1 MSKTLQLLLAALAL
15 IGLALVL
22 NFGVLSG
29 SWRWDDPQVL
39 LHAHQFSWLQD
50 LIRPDIWQQ
59 FSPANL
65 TPLLILSFEVDLILF
80 GLQPALFYAHQ
91 LLVLAAGA
99 GMLALCLR
107 LWCRPGAALAGGAL
121 FLTGL
126 PVMLVSEQLM
136 TRHYAEGLVLALL
149 ALYGFVRYLR
159 TGQLWV
165 LALATLAYLLACMAK
180 EVYVPL
186 PLLLLCVP
194 DATARQRLFASL
206 PFFGVLLVYALWR
219 SYMLPSVGGGYAD
232 SSTYLD
238 AAYLAQVLMTFA
250 SFPRLLA
257 GSWWPLAVM
266 ISAVLIVVYL
276 RHSRQIPWRSVV
288 VAALVLGPLAPLVS
302 WPGIHQADR
311 YLFVVWATF
320 SFAVAYMADRSQ
332 YKVALAAVP
341 LLAAVSVLHAL
352 PVRSA
357 VAAKAAEFEVQGGF
371 VWSNDASSAFVP
383 SPDVAATLWFV
394 NGLRDFKAGLGL
406 GSSPVAVVDNLYLAR
421 SEARQLWEWQGDC
434 NCMTD
439 ISAQIAQRRAL
450 FVEGLRPEQELSV
463 TYAYQNGY
471 FSWQF
476 GPWQQGSW
484 HLVSDVI
491 GVIPA
496 PASGQLRA
504 VLADDAPFY
513 IRYTAPEGWF
523 TYSDQLRVVTDGP
536 QITWNRESRDE

>member
-1 MSKTLQLLLAALAL
+1 MSRTLQLLLAALAL
-15 IGLALVL
+15 VGLTLVI

-50 LIRPDIWQQ
+50 LTRPEIWQQ

-80 GLQPALFYAHQ
+80 GLQPALFYAHH

-99 GMLALCLR
+99 GMLMLCLR
-107 LWCRPGAALAGGAL
+107 LWCRSGAALAGGLL

-149 ALYGFVRYLR
+149 ALYGYVRYLR
-159 TGQLWV
+159 TAQLWV
-165 LALATLAYLLACMAK
+165 LGLATVAYLLACMAK

-194 DATARQRLFASL
+194 DATTRQRLLASV
-206 PFFGVLLVYALWR
+206 PFFVVLLFYALWR

-232 SSTYLD
+232 SSSYVN
-238 AAYLAQVLMTFA
+238 AGYLAQVLFSYA
-250 SFPRLLA
+250 RFPQLLT
-257 GSWWPLAVM
+257 GSLWPLAV
-266 ISAVLIVVYL
+266 IVFVGLAITYL
-276 RHSRQIPWRSVV
+276 LHSRQLPWRAL
-288 VAALVLGPLAPLVS
+288 VAAVLVLGPLAPLVS
-302 WPGIHQADR
+302 WPGIHLADR
-311 YLFVVWATF
+311 YLFVVWAALC
-320 SFAVAYMADRSQ
+320 FAVAYMADRSGQ
-332 YKVALAAVP
+332 KMALAAMPV
-341 LLAAVSVLHAL
+341 LAVISLLHAL
-352 PVRSA
+352 PVRSD
-357 VAAKAAEFEVQGGF
+357 VAAKADEFEVQGQF
-371 VWSNDASSAFVP
+371 VWENDASTAFVP

-394 NGLRDFKAGLGL
+394 NGLSDFKEGLGL
-406 GSSPVAVVDNLYLAR
+406 GTSPVAVVDNLYLAG
-421 SEARQLWEWQGDC
+421 SEAQQLWEWQADC

-439 ISAQIAQRRAL
+439 ISAQIPQRRAV
-450 FVEGLRPEQELSV
+450 FAEGLRPDESLSV

-496 PASGQLRA
+496 PAAGQLRA

-523 TYSDQLRVVTDGP
+523 TYSDRLRVVTDGP
-536 QITWNRESRDE
+536 PLTWSRESGDD

>member
-1 MSKTLQLLLAALAL
+1 MSRTLQLLLAAGAL
-15 IGLALVL
+15 IALTLVI
-22 NFGVLSG
+22 NVGVLSG

-50 LIRPDIWQQ
+50 LTRPDIWQQ

-65 TPLLILSFEVDLILF
+65 TPLLILSFEVDLFLF
-80 GLQPALFYAHQ
+80 GLQPALFYVHH

-99 GMLALCLR
+99 GMLALCLS
-107 LWCRPGAALAGGAL
+107 LWCRSGPALAGGLL

-136 TRHYAEGLVLALL
+136 TRHYAEGLVLALF
-149 ALYGFVRYLR
+149 ALYGYVRYLR
-159 TGQLWV
+159 TGQAVV
-165 LALATLAYLLACMAK
+165 LGLATVAYLLACMAK

-194 DATARQRLFASL
+194 DATARQRLQASA
-206 PFFGVLLVYALWR
+206 PFFVVLLLYALWR

-232 SSTYLD
+232 SSSYLD
-238 AAYLAQVLMTFA
+238 AGYLAQVLL
-250 SFPRLLA
+250 SYLRFPQLLT
-257 GSWWPLAVM
+257 GSLWPLAV
-266 ISAVLIVVYL
+266 IVMLGLASLYL
-276 RHSRQIPWRSVV
+276 RRSHQFPWRALV

-302 WPGIHQADR
+302 WPGIHLADR
-311 YLFVVWATF
+311 YLFVVWAALC
-320 SFAVAYMADRSQ
+320 FAVAFMADRSGQ
-332 YKVALAAVP
+332 KLALAALPV
-341 LLAAVSVLHAL
+341 LAVISLLHAL
-352 PVRSA
+352 PVRSG
-357 VAAKAAEFEVQGGF
+357 VAAKAAEFEVQGQF
-371 VWSNDASSAFVP
+371 VWENDASAAFVP

-394 NGLRDFKAGLGL
+394 NGLSDFKAGLGL

-421 SEARQLWEWQGDC
+421 SQAGQLWGWQADC

-439 ISAQIAQRRAL
+439 ISAQIPQRHAL
-450 FVEGLRPEQELSV
+450 FVEGLRPDEALSV

-496 PASGQLRA
+496 PAAGQLRA
-504 VLADDAPFY
+504 VLADEAQFY

-523 TYSDQLRVVTDGP
+523 TYSDQLRVMTGAP
-536 QITWNRESRDE
+536 QITWNRESGDD

>member
-1 MSKTLQLLLAALAL
+1 MSRTLRMMLAALAL
-15 IGLALVL
+15 AGLTLVV

-50 LIRPDIWQQ
+50 LTRPDIWQQ

-80 GLQPALFYAHQ
+80 GLQPALFYVHQ
-91 LLVLAAGA
+91 LLALAAGA
-99 GMLALCLR
+99 GMLALCLH
-107 LWCRPGAALAGGAL
+107 LWCRPGAALAGGVL

-149 ALYGFVRYLR
+149 ALYGYVRYLR
-159 TGQLWV
+159 TEQLWV
-165 LALATLAYLLACMAK
+165 LMLASAAYLLACMAK

-194 DATARQRLFASL
+194 DANVRQRLVASA
-206 PFFGVLLVYALWR
+206 PFFVILLVYALWR

-238 AAYLAQVLMTFA
+238 VAYLAQVLVSYA
-250 SFPRLLA
+250 SFPHLLTGSLWLLA
-257 GSWWPLAVM
+257 V
-266 ISAVLIVVYL
+266 IVFSALTVVYL
-276 RHSRQIPWRSVV
+276 LRTRRFPWRALV
-288 VAALVLGPLAPLVS
+288 VAALVLGPLAPLVG
-302 WPGIHQADR
+302 WPGIQLADR
-311 YLFVVWATF
+311 YLFVVWAAL
-320 SFAVAYMADRSQ
+320 SFAVAFMADRSGQ
-332 YKVALAAVP
+332 KTALAAVP
-341 LLAAVSVLHAL
+341 LLAIVSVLHAL
-352 PVRSA
+352 PVRSE
-357 VAAKAAEFEVQGGF
+357 VAAKAEEFEVQGQF
-371 VWSNDASSAFVP
+371 IWVQDASAAFVP
-383 SPDVAATLWFV
+383 TPDVAATLWFV

-421 SEARQLWEWQGDC
+421 SEARQLWEWQADC
-434 NCMTD
+434 NCMVD
-439 ISAQIAQRRAL
+439 ISAQIPQRRSL
-450 FVEGLRPEQELSV
+450 FIEGLRPTEALSV

-471 FSWQF
+471 FSWEF
-476 GPWQQGSW
+476 GPWQQGGW
-484 HLVSDVI
+484 HLVSDEI

-504 VLADDAPFY
+504 VLADNALFY
-513 IRYTAPEGWF
+513 IRYTSPEGWF
-523 TYSDQLRVVTDGP
+523 TYSDQLQVVRDGP
-536 QITWNRESRDE
+536 QISWSRGSGND